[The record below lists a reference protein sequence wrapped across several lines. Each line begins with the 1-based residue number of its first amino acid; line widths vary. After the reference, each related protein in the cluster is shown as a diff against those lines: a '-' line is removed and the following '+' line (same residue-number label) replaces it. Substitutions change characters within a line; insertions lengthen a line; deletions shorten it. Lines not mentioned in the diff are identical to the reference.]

1 MAGFA
6 WDRPVDPVVKP
17 STRPSQTPIHTQDAP
32 YVPRFIPRRGYDWRR
47 QTEDYCS
54 KSGTQTL
61 EGYTLNVS
69 LQGRN
74 GRDSGRE
81 SVRLGERTLLYV
93 AVGCDD
99 GVSILKLG

>member
-1 MAGFA
+1 MSQ
-6 WDRPVDPVVKP
+6 DTSPDVVTTGDDK
-17 STRPSQTPIHTQDAP
+17 
-32 YVPRFIPRRGYDWRR
+32 
-47 QTEDYCS
+47 TEDYRS

-69 LQGRN
+69 FQGRN
-74 GRDSGRE
+74 GRDPARE

-99 GVSILKLG
+99 GVSVLKFG